1 MEDEPD
7 LRPLLEQW
15 VEAGITV
22 VLPVVRERN
31 APLAFLPWTP
41 DAPCAA
47 ALTASR
53 NPPRATNCRPTWCWR
68 PRSALPRLAT
78 AWVTAAATTTASLAA
93 LRDGGQPFTAIGI
106 AWSCG
111 ELDADYEPAEH
122 DYPLDAILT
131 EDGWVPEAP
140 LSQPGKGGKTLFSY
154 RLG

>member
-1 MEDEPD
+1 M
-7 LRPLLEQW
+7 
-15 VEAGITV
+15 
-22 VLPVVRERN
+22 
-31 APLAFLPWTP
+31 
-41 DAPCAA
+41 
-47 ALTASR
+47 
-53 NPPRATNCRPTWCWR
+53 
-68 PRSALPRLAT
+68 AT
-78 AWVTAAATTTASLAA
+78 AWVTAAATTTARWP

>member
-1 MEDEPD
+1 M
-7 LRPLLEQW
+7 
-15 VEAGITV
+15 
-22 VLPVVRERN
+22 
-31 APLAFLPWTP
+31 
-41 DAPCAA
+41 
-47 ALTASR
+47 
-53 NPPRATNCRPTWCWR
+53 
-68 PRSALPRLAT
+68 AT
-78 AWVTAAATTTASLAA
+78 AWVTAAATTTA
-93 LRDGGQPFTAIGI
+93 RWPRCDGGQPFTAIGI